1 MRLVIVDDN
10 CQDQVNGVVTTM
22 NEVKKQLFSRG
33 IYNLIHITP
42 DQMMSMPALVY
53 PGARIPLNFWNLTK
67 RIEAYEP
74 THLHICTEG
83 VLGLTARQFFQNKN
97 WRYTTSF
104 HTRWDHYLQ
113 EKFGVPANKTM
124 RYLKWFHQNSAA
136 TLVNTPTM
144 QREMVSLG
152 LSQAITWSRGVDT
165 QLFQFNDRKCSDK
178 PTLLSVGRVSAEK
191 NLEVFCSL
199 SPEKYNLV
207 CVGDGPDLKRLQKTY
222 PWVTFTGQLSGKQL
236 VQQYQNADCFVFTSK
251 SDTFGLVMIESMSV
265 GTPVA
270 AFPVQG
276 PIDVVDDGVTGSLN
290 HDIDA
295 AISQCLTLCRQ
306 TVFAGSKK
314 WSWKKTADIFV
325 DTLVPK

>member
-22 NEVKKQLFSRG
+22 NAVKKQLFSRG
-33 IYNLIHITP
+33 IHNLIHITP

-53 PGARIPLNFWNLTK
+53 PGARIPLNFWNLKK

-83 VLGLTARQFFQNKN
+83 VLGLTARQFFQNNN

-104 HTRWDHYLQ
+104 HTRWDHYLK

-144 QREMVSLG
+144 QREMVLLG
-152 LSQAITWSRGVDT
+152 LSQAITWSRGVNT
-165 QLFQFNDRKCSDK
+165 QLFQFNDRKCDLK
-178 PTLLSVGRVSAEK
+178 PTLLSVGRISAEK
-191 NLEVFCSL
+191 NLEVFCNL
-199 SPEKYNLV
+199 SSEKYNLV
-207 CVGDGPDLKRLQKTY
+207 CVGDGPDLKRLQNKY
-222 PWVTFTGQLSGKQL
+222 PGVTFTGQLSGKQL
-236 VQQYQNADCFVFTSK
+236 VHQYQNADCFVFTSK

-276 PIDVVDDGVTGSLN
+276 PIDVVDDGVTGVLN
-290 HDIDA
+290 DDIQT
-295 AISQCLTLCRQ
+295 AISQCLSLSRK
-306 TVFAGSKK
+306 TVFEGSKR
-314 WSWKKTADIFV
+314 WSWEKTTDIFV